1 MKPDLI
7 DTKALKLLYQLPTPS
22 HCVNMRLGKWLTAW
36 NQAGQVE
43 WKDGSSVKEIEIP
56 YSEMTQMVN
65 HGV

>member
-1 MKPDLI
+1 M
-7 DTKALKLLYQLPTPS
+7 
-22 HCVNMRLGKWLTAW
+22 
-36 NQAGQVE
+36 GQVE